1 MAGAELS
8 GQLLG
13 GSLQSFP
20 GALRRAFENL
30 SRRLV
35 RKLSAQLSGG
45 PPAGCREALRAA
57 VRRFSAQLSRSSS
70 DGGLAALSAA
80 LYKLSNRL
88 SRSSPESWPEAF
100 RIAAWSSPES
110 SLEAFQ
116 TASGISPRSCLE
128 ALRQALAKGCFP
140 ASSLEALQTSSLEA
154 SAWPAGSSPASC
166 REGPRTAVRTL
177 SAEVSRNSPETS
189 MEFPLGSFLG
199 RLSEWSK
206 AVLEQI
212 SAFCPECSG
221 KTRKKRGH
229 STSIVLEY
237 VLEQTNL

>member
-1 MAGAELS
+1 MAGSSPHSCLEALWVAGAKLS

-57 VRRFSAQLSRSSS
+57 IRRFSAQLSRSSS

-88 SRSSPESWPEAF
+88 SRSSPESCPEAF
-100 RIAAWSSPES
+100 RIAVRSSPES

-116 TASGISPRSCLE
+116 TAVWNIAAQLSGGSPASSRE
-128 ALRQALAKGCFP
+128 GWFLAK
-140 ASSLEALQTSSLEA
+140 SLEALQTSPLAA
-154 SAWPAGSSPASC
+154 SA
-166 REGPRTAVRTL
+166 
-177 SAEVSRNSPETS
+177 
-189 MEFPLGSFLG
+189 
-199 RLSEWSK
+199 
-206 AVLEQI
+206 
-212 SAFCPECSG
+212 
-221 KTRKKRGH
+221 
-229 STSIVLEY
+229 
-237 VLEQTNL
+237 